1 MINKFYGF
9 AALTILFAGLTLLT
23 LATLFKDLLIF
34 NFTMVGTDSLV
45 LILLFVI
52 TIVNFSFCS
61 FYYRKEKVGG

>member
-34 NFTMVGTDSLV
+34 NFIMIGADSLV

-52 TIVNFSFCS
+52 TIVSFSFCS
-61 FYYRKEKVGG
+61 SYYRKEKVGE